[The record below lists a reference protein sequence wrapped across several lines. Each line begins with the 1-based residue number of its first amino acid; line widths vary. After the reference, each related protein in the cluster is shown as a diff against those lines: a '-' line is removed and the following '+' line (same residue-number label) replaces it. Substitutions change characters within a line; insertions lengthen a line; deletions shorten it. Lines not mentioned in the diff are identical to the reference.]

1 MVLVAD
7 KQKANTV
14 FFLSLVFAGLTSI
27 FNAVFTVFYFI
38 IAWVL
43 SKRRWTVGLSY
54 SIIGYR
60 EALPLD
66 SSQQDEGGGL

>member
-1 MVLVAD
+1 MIQYYQLGAVL
-7 KQKANTV
+7 KTV
-14 FFLSLVFAGLTSI
+14 DGWPFE
-27 FNAVFTVFYFI
+27 
-38 IAWVL
+38 
-43 SKRRWTVGLSY
+43 